1 MSRAVD
7 HTRIRL
13 GTIAPEVDDDAW
25 VASTAVLSGAVTVEG
40 GASIWFGA
48 VLRADG
54 DSISI
59 GEQANIQDGA
69 IIHAD
74 PAFPVTVA
82 RHASVGHGA
91 VLHGCSIGEGT
102 LVGMRATV
110 LNGAVVGPQ
119 CLVAAGA
126 VVLENTT
133 FPAGT
138 LIAGVPAKARRP
150 LTPEEQAGLARNADD
165 YVVLADRY
173 RAAT

>member
-1 MSRAVD
+1 MD
-7 HTRIRL
+7 HTRISL
-13 GTIAPEVDDDAW
+13 DSKAPEVDHRAW
-25 VASTAVLSGAVTVEG
+25 VASTAVLSGAVTVEE

-59 GEQANIQDGA
+59 GEQANIQDGT
-69 IIHAD
+69 IVHAD
-74 PAFPVTVA
+74 PGLPVTVA

-110 LNGAVVGPQ
+110 LNGAVIGPQ

-126 VVLENTT
+126 VVLENAT

-138 LIAGVPAKARRP
+138 LIAGVPAKARRS
-150 LTPEEQAGLARNADD
+150 LTPEEQAGLARNAED
-165 YVVLADRY
+165 YVALAERY